1 MNDSL
6 NKTFTDSA
14 QPLVTVIIATYNR
27 ADFISRCIDS
37 VLSQTYKN
45 IEIIVIDDCSTDNT
59 TEVLKPYEGRI
70 KVIRN
75 KDNKGISY
83 NSNLG
88 FSLSSGRFICLLGD
102 DDYWLDE
109 HKIELQVK
117 SFEANKILGLST
129 TWWTELDR
137 VTGIEVKKV
146 PSHPLNLVERILS
159 GGGLICG
166 SAVMI
171 SRDAWENVG
180 GFDEKKKRGT
190 DSDLFRRIVLKG
202 YDINI
207 IKKITVSVDTSSD
220 RKRMTSLENVRNI
233 ESHIESI
240 TYTLA
245 RFSKEYNQYP
255 KAKAIYLEKL
265 GWLYEQ
271 KLKVSNSGARDS
283 IKYYFKSLNLA
294 PTNIINFLRII
305 RVLNL
310 LLRNRMF
317 KRA

>member
-1 MNDSL
+1 MNVSL
-6 NKTFTDSA
+6 NKPDTQRA

-27 ADFISRCIDS
+27 AKFISRCIDS
-37 VLSQTYKN
+37 VLSQTYNN

-59 TEVLKPYEGRI
+59 RMVLKPYEKCT

-75 KDNKGISY
+75 QNNKGISY

-102 DDYWLDE
+102 DDYWLDK

-117 SFEANKILGLST
+117 SFESNNTLGLST
-129 TWWTELDR
+129 TWWSELDR
-137 VTGIEVKKV
+137 VTGIEVTRT
-146 PSHPLNLVERILS
+146 PSYPLNLVERILS

-171 SRDAWENVG
+171 SRDAWGNVG

-190 DSDLFRRIVLKG
+190 DSDLFRRIVLEG

-207 IKKITVSVDTSSD
+207 IKKVIVSVDTSSD
-220 RKRMTSLENVRNI
+220 RKRMTSLENVKNI

-245 RFSKEYNQYP
+245 RFSKEYAQYP

-265 GWLYEQ
+265 GWLHEQ
-271 KLKVSNSGARDS
+271 KFKVSNSGARDS
-283 IKYYFKSLNLA
+283 LKYYSKSLSLA